1 MRLCA
6 FAVNKMKLSP
16 ELKAPSPK
24 AWIDCVMNDFNSFLQ
39 DHADCERKASSMA
52 MSFVAKFHDK
62 PEIVPLLIETAIE
75 ELQHFEQVYQVMQ
88 NRGVHLRKDIPEDEY
103 VNALLKYCR
112 SDRDGR
118 ALDRM
123 LLASIIECR
132 GAERFKMVCDALQDE
147 ELKLFY
153 RDLWTSEAKHGN
165 IFVKMA
171 LQYFDENEIQ
181 KRLDYFVEKEAE
193 VMLALPIRAALH

>member
-1 MRLCA
+1 
-6 FAVNKMKLSP
+6 MKLSP
-16 ELKAPSPK
+16 ELKAASPQ

-39 DHADCERKASSMA
+39 DHADCERKASAMA

-75 ELQHFEQVYQVMQ
+75 ELDHFNQVYKVMQ
-88 NRGVHLRKDIPEDEY
+88 QRGVHLKKEITEDEY
-103 VNALLKYCR
+103 VNALIKLCR
-112 SDRDGR
+112 SNRDQR

-132 GAERFKMVCDALQDE
+132 GAERFKMVCDALDDD

-153 RDLWTSEAKHGN
+153 RELWTSEAKHGN

-171 LQYFDENEIQ
+171 LQYFDEKEIAE
-181 KRLDYFVEKEAE
+181 RLEYFVEKEAE
-193 VMLALPIRAALH
+193 VMLNLPIRSALH